1 MCVCVGRD
9 GGKEGETV
17 CYCVLVHVHVCRI
30 EFVWVLRV
38 RQGLWRETHVWRE
51 MGVGMVSDGGCVG
64 REGCMSVFVFL
75 RMGKG
80 RTVGGK

>member
-17 CYCVLVHVHVCRI
+17 RYCVLVRVHVCRV

-38 RQGLWRETHVWRE
+38 RQGLWRETHMCV
-51 MGVGMVSDGGCVG
+51 GVGMVSDGGCVG
-64 REGCMSVFVFL
+64 RDGSMSVFVFL
-75 RMGKG
+75 CMGKG
-80 RTVGGK
+80 RTVGRK